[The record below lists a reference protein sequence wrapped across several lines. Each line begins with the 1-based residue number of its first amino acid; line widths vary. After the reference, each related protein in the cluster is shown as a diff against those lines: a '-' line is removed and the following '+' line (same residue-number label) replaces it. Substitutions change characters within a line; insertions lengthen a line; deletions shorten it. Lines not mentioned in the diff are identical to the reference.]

1 VLLIVYFVPY
11 CPNAYNFATIAL
23 FLAGRFYMITMFGI
37 KNCDTIK
44 KARKWLEAEGI
55 EYQFHDYKKDGL
67 SPEMLNGWV
76 KDLGWEALVNKRGTT
91 WRKLPEETKDSIDE
105 AMAITVM
112 LENTSIIKRPLL
124 SNGTNKTLLG
134 FKADEYQEFFNS

>member
-1 VLLIVYFVPY
+1 
-11 CPNAYNFATIAL
+11 
-23 FLAGRFYMITMFGI
+23 MITMFGI

-44 KARKWLEAEGI
+44 KARKWLETENI

-67 SPEMLNGWV
+67 NAEMLANWV

-91 WRKLPEETKDSIDE
+91 WRKLPEDVKESVDQAS
-105 AMAITVM
+105 AIHIM

-124 SNGTNKTLLG
+124 IDDGDNKLLG
-134 FKADEYQEFFNS
+134 FNADDYQNFFNS

>member
-1 VLLIVYFVPY
+1 
-11 CPNAYNFATIAL
+11 
-23 FLAGRFYMITMFGI
+23 MITMFGI

-67 SPEMLNGWV
+67 SSEMLNIWI

-91 WRKLPEETKDSIDE
+91 WRKLPEDVKESVDQAS
-105 AMAITVM
+105 AIQIM
-112 LENTSIIKRPLL
+112 LDNASIIKRPLL
-124 SNGTNKTLLG
+124 INDADSKLLG
-134 FKADEYQEFFNS
+134 FKAEQYQEFINS